1 MKLCLQNMYKI
12 FLFLFGL
19 LINENV
25 YYSGLSF
32 LKHGMRLML
41 HHVILIR
48 TNFLCYVCK
57 AMSSDDLHTNTFKLL
72 LIKL

>member
-1 MKLCLQNMYKI
+1 MFTKYVQNMYKI
-12 FLFLFGL
+12 FLSGL
-19 LINENV
+19 LINENF

-41 HHVILIR
+41 HHIILIR
-48 TNFLCYVCK
+48 TNFVCYVCK
-57 AMSSDDLHTNTFKLL
+57 AMSSDDLQTNTFKLL